1 LNPQILHAEGSRQLA
16 QTFSL
21 FISFGSLMMIAFIVL
36 VMGLFNDQA
45 ILLNVA
51 EAGLSNS
58 GV

>member
-1 LNPQILHAEGSRQLA
+1 MLHAEGSRQLA
-16 QTFSL
+16 QTSSL
-21 FISFGSLMMIAFIVL
+21 SISFGSLMMIAFMVL

-51 EAGLSNS
+51 AAGLFNS